1 MPKQKKIKAIIDT
14 NLFISFLIGKKLKS
28 LKQRLNDAS
37 VELIFAEQNIL
48 EIKIV
53 TSRKKFRKYFDQN
66 QVDDLIHFIQTTGRV
81 YQINEV
87 PKVCRDPKDDF
98 LLELAKISN
107 ADFLVTGDK
116 DLIDMRSIGETA
128 IITVEILEDILNEV
142 SG

>member
-28 LKQRLNDAS
+28 LKQRLTDAS
-37 VELIFAEQNIL
+37 IELIFAEQNIL

-53 TSRKKFRKYFDQN
+53 TSREKFRKYFDQN
-66 QVDDLIHFIQTTGRV
+66 QVDDLIHFIQTTGKV

-87 PKVCRDPKDDF
+87 PTVCRDPKDDF

-116 DLIDMRSIGETA
+116 DLIDMRSFGETA

>member
-28 LKQRLNDAS
+28 LKQRLTDAS
-37 VELIFAEQNIL
+37 IELIFAGQNIL

-53 TSRKKFRKYFDQN
+53 TSREKFRRYFDQN
-66 QVDDLIHFIQTTGRV
+66 QVDDLIHFIQTTGKV

-107 ADFLVTGDK
+107 ADYLVTGDK
-116 DLIDMRSIGETA
+116 DLIEIDNFHGTA
-128 IITVEILEDILNEV
+128 IVSIDSFEIILTE
-142 SG
+142 SY